1 MPLSRRQFVALS
13 APAMMTFGAST
24 PRFLAQAAEQAK
36 QNRRENILVVIQMS
50 GGNDGLNTVVPY
62 ENDEYRKARPT
73 LAVSKNDILK
83 INDQLGF
90 HPAASGLNDLL
101 QQNRLGIVQGIG
113 YPNPNQSHFESMDV
127 WHTCLRKSE
136 NRPDGWL
143 GRAIDEMQVTQ
154 KRDVPA
160 LHLGNRKQP
169 FALTSRTHRV
179 PSVKSLKQFRLELQ
193 QRESLS
199 DIRSNVSFSRPQ
211 SSSLLN
217 FVQTSTDT
225 AIDVSQKLQAVTS
238 KYKTDVTY
246 PETSLGNQLKTV
258 AQLIDADFST
268 RIFYVEVEGFDT
280 HSQQAA
286 AHTALLRQVGGALSA
301 FLTDLDEHDHGD
313 RVLTLCFSEFG
324 RRVTEN
330 ASKGTDHGT
339 AAPLFL
345 AGNKVNAGLI
355 GKHPDLDN
363 LENGNL
369 RHHTDFR
376 QVYAGILEQWL
387 NTSPKEILHGNYKPV
402 DVVKS

>member
-1 MPLSRRQFVALS
+1 MPLSRRQFVALT
-13 APAMMTFGAST
+13 APAMMTLGASS
-24 PRFLAQAAEQAK
+24 PRFLVNAAEQAK
-36 QNRRENILVVIQMS
+36 QKRQDNVLVVVQMS
-50 GGNDGLNTVVPY
+50 GGNDGLNTIVPY

-73 LAVSKNDILK
+73 LAISKDDVLK
-83 INDQLGF
+83 IDDQFGF

-101 QQNRLGIVQGIG
+101 QQDRLGIVQGIG

-127 WHTCLRKSE
+127 WHTCLRKSAS
-136 NRPDGWL
+136 RPDGWI
-143 GRAIDEMQVTQ
+143 GRAIDEMQITH

-160 LHLGNRKQP
+160 LHLGDRKQP

-179 PSVKSLKQFRLELQ
+179 PSVKSIDQFRLELQ
-193 QRESLS
+193 QRESLE
-199 DIRSNVSFSRPQ
+199 DIRSNVSFNRPQ

-225 AIDVSQKLQAVTS
+225 AIDVSQKLHAVTS
-238 KYKTDVTY
+238 SYKTDVTY
-246 PETSLGNQLKTV
+246 PETPLANQLKTV

-286 AHTALLRQVGGALSA
+286 SHAALLRQVGGALSA
-301 FLTDLDEHDHGD
+301 FLTDLDKHDNGD

-324 RRVTEN
+324 RRVAEN

-339 AAPLFL
+339 AAPIFL
-345 AGNKVNAGLI
+345 AGNRVNSGLI
-355 GKHPDLDN
+355 GKHPDLSN
-363 LENGNL
+363 LEDGNL

-376 QVYAGILEQWL
+376 QVYAGILQQWL
-387 NTSPKEILHGNYKPV
+387 DTPPAEILHGKFKPV
-402 DVVKS
+402 EVVKS

>member
-13 APAMMTFGAST
+13 APAMMTFGASS

-50 GGNDGLNTVVPY
+50 GGNDGLNTIVPY
-62 ENDEYRKARPT
+62 ENDEYLKARPT
-73 LAVSKNDILK
+73 LSISKDDVLK
-83 INDQLGF
+83 INDELGF

-143 GRAIDEMQVTQ
+143 GRAIDEMQITQ

-179 PSVKSLKQFRLELQ
+179 PSVKSLEQFRLELQ
-193 QRESLS
+193 KRESLK
-199 DIRSNVSFSRPQ
+199 DIRSNVSFNRSD

-238 KYKTDVTY
+238 SYKTDVTY
-246 PETSLGNQLKTV
+246 PETPLGKQLKTV

-268 RIFYVEVEGFDT
+268 RIFYVEIEGFDT

-286 AHTALLRQVGGALSA
+286 AHTALLRQVSGALSA
-301 FLTDLDEHDHGD
+301 FLADLDEHDHGD

-345 AGNKVNAGLI
+345 AGNKVKSGLI
-355 GKHPDLDN
+355 GKHPDLNN

-376 QVYAGILEQWL
+376 QVYAGILKQWF
-387 NTSPKEILHGNYKPV
+387 NASPKEILHGNFKPV
-402 DVVKS
+402 DVVKA